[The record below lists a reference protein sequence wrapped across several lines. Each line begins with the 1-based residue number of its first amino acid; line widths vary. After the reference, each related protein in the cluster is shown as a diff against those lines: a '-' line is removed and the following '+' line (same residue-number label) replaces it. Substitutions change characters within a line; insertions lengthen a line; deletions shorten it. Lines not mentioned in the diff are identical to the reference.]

1 MDHDR
6 GLAVLGPLRITFSV
20 KPSRLEMDEI
30 VYRELLEKVD
40 MKIKI
45 WRHRMAE
52 LGITGK

>member
-1 MDHDR
+1 M
-6 GLAVLGPLRITFSV
+6 LGPLRIAFSV

-30 VYRELLEKVD
+30 VYTELLEKVD